1 MKTEA
6 DWMTQIADQN
16 AREALTHARGTLA
29 RAMQEL
35 DAYIAKFEEADAPA
49 RKAEVLNWTLHHLA
63 TYIAPNLRLDQIANA
78 QAAFSSQGR

>member
-1 MKTEA
+1 
-6 DWMTQIADQN
+6 
-16 AREALTHARGTLA
+16 
-29 RAMQEL
+29 MQEL

-78 QAAFSSQGR
+78 QAAFTRQGR